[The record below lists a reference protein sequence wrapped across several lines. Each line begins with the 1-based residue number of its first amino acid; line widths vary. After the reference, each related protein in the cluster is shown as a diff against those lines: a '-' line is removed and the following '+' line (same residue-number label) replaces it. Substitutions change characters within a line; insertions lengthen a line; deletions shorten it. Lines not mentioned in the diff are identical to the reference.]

1 MADTISRTFVIVF
14 LLGYV
19 VLFGILMHRMVRTRL
34 PKPGKT
40 ADPQRSHGVSPAP
53 LI

>member
-1 MADTISRTFVIVF
+1 MAEMISRTFVIVV
-14 LLGYV
+14 LLNYV
-19 VLFGILMHRMVRTRL
+19 VLLGILVHWTVRTWL

-40 ADPQRSHGVSPAP
+40 VDPQRSHGVSPAP